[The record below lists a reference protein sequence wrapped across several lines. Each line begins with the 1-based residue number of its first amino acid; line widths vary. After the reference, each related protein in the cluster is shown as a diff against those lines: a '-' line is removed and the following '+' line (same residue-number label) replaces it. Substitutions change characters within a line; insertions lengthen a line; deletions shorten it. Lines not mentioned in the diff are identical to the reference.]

1 MTWTGDAY
9 NADEDVE
16 YERELNSHGMEA
28 DRICDIC
35 GNPID
40 IHYNSEGEAYWTEGH
55 NALPVVDGRCCDKCN
70 AEVVIPA
77 RIMNIMRNKNE

>member
-35 GNPID
+35 GNPVD
-40 IHYNSEGEAYWTEGH
+40 IHYDTNGEAFWVHGH
-55 NALPVVDGRCCDKCN
+55 NARPVVNGRCCDKCN
-70 AEVVIPA
+70 AEVVP
-77 RIMNIMRNKNE
+77 RKIMNIMRNKNE